1 MNRPSLAAAVSTLA
15 LLWAVAPAVA
25 QDAQPLRIGANVNG
39 ALTDGDAKAADD
51 EYRYDDYRFEARAGQ
66 RLEATLRSDA
76 FDAYLEVYDDGA
88 AGEPLA
94 SDDDGLGDG
103 TNARLRFTPDQAG
116 TYVLRARTLS
126 GLDGGD
132 YRLSLQ
138 ERPAPPRAP
147 RPSGIRVGATQSGE
161 LTTRD
166 PEQEDG
172 GRYDAYAF
180 RANAGD
186 RFVVTLDSEAFDP
199 LVRVGRMNGPDIV
212 EISSNDD
219 APGGGLHSRLTFTAP
234 TAGEYVIRATSLE
247 DGLGRYELG
256 LTEAPPA
263 PPSKPIAIGD
273 EIKGEL
279 DSDSATNDGGQR
291 AETYRFTGTN
301 GQRVAIEMK
310 SSDFDAYLT
319 LRRAS
324 DDTVLAEDDDG
335 AGSGTDARIARTLD
349 ADGDYI
355 IEARGFSD
363 EAEGDYT
370 LKLTETAP
378 PPPPTTATLGQTVES
393 EITNEAPQGDDGK
406 RYDAYVFAGTEGQR
420 VQAILRSG
428 DFDAYLEIGKADGE
442 FEALASDDD
451 GLAEGTDS
459 RLNFALPSDGNY
471 VVRAMPLDAE
481 GKGLYS
487 LELLDRGP
495 EPKPGS
501 LLIGSTV
508 RGTLSNSAALSDEGA
523 FFDAYRFQAKKDEK
537 LRLTMVSNAFDS
549 FIDLGKQ
556 DEDGDFTSLATDD
569 DSLSDAHA
577 KLDWT
582 APDDGWYVVRARAYG
597 PNQMGAY
604 ALTVERQ
611 PAGAS
616 TSARDDA
623 PVVMA
628 PKSGA

>member
-15 LLWAVAPAVA
+15 LLWAAAPAVA
-25 QDAQPLRIGANVNG
+25 QDAQSLRIGATVSG
-39 ALTDGDAKAADD
+39 ALTDGDGKAADD
-51 EYRYDDYRFEARAGQ
+51 EYRYDDYRFDARAGQ
-66 RLEATLRSDA
+66 RLEAILRSDA
-76 FDAYLEVYDDGA
+76 FDAYLSIYADGPR
-88 AGEPLA
+88 GEPLA
-94 SDDDGLGDG
+94 SDDDGLEEG
-103 TNARLRFTPDQAG
+103 TNARLRFTPERAG
-116 TYVLRARTLS
+116 AYILRARTLS

-132 YRLSLQ
+132 YSLSLQ
-138 ERPAPPRAP
+138 ERPAAPRAP
-147 RPSGIRVGATQSGE
+147 RPSNIRLGATETGE
-161 LTTRD
+161 LTARD
-166 PEQEDG
+166 PEQDDG

-186 RFVVTLDSEAFDP
+186 RFVVTLESSAFDP
-199 LVRVGRMNGPDIV
+199 LVRVGRMNGSDFV
-212 EISSNDD
+212 EMGSNDD
-219 APGGGLHSRLTFTAP
+219 APGGGLNSRLTFTAS
-234 TAGEYVIRATSLE
+234 TTGEYIIRATSLQ
-247 DGLGRYELG
+247 DGLGRYVVG
-256 LTEAPPA
+256 LSAALPA
-263 PPSKPIAIGD
+263 PPSKPIAVGD
-273 EIKGEL
+273 EVKGKLGAE
-279 DSDSATNDGGQR
+279 STTNDNGQR
-291 AETYRFTGTN
+291 AETYRFTGTE

-310 SSDFDAYLT
+310 SSDFDTYLT

-324 DDTVLAEDDDG
+324 DDSVLAEDDDG
-335 AGSGTDARIARTLD
+335 AGSGTDSRIARTLD
-349 ADGDYI
+349 AAGDYI

-378 PPPPTTATLGQTVES
+378 PPPPTAATFGQTVEG
-393 EITNEAPQGDDGK
+393 EITEEDPQGDDGK
-406 RYDAYVFAGTEGQR
+406 RYDAYVFTGTEGQR

-428 DFDAYLEIGKADGE
+428 DFDAYLEIGKAGDT

-459 RLNFALPSDGNY
+459 RLNFTLPSSGDY
-471 VVRAMPLDAE
+471 VVRASPLDSE

-487 LELLDRGP
+487 FELLDRGP

-501 LLIGSTV
+501 LLVGGTV

-523 FFDAYRFQAKKDEK
+523 YFDAYRFQAKKDEK

-549 FIDLGKQ
+549 FIDLGRT
-556 DEDGDFTSLATDD
+556 DDDGDFTSLATDD

-597 PNQMGAY
+597 PNQTGAY

-616 TSARDDA
+616 GARSSEARVVVA
-623 PVVMA
+623 PQ
-628 PKSGA
+628 

>member
-1 MNRPSLAAAVSTLA
+1 MNRPSLAAAVSTVA
-15 LLWAVAPAVA
+15 LLWAATPALA
-25 QDAQPLRIGANVNG
+25 QDAQPLRIGATVNG
-39 ALTDGDAKAADD
+39 ALAGNDGKAADD

-66 RLEATLRSDA
+66 RLEAILRSDA
-76 FDAYLEVYDDGA
+76 FDAYLAIYEDGA
-88 AGEPLA
+88 EGEPLA
-94 SDDDGLGDG
+94 TDDDGLEEG
-103 TNARLRFTPDQAG
+103 TDARLRFTPERAG
-116 TYVLRARTLS
+116 AYVLRARTLS

-138 ERPAPPRAP
+138 ERPAAPRAP
-147 RPSGIRVGATQSGE
+147 RPSGIRLGATETGE
-161 LTTRD
+161 LIARD
-166 PEQEDG
+166 PEQDDG
-172 GRYDAYAF
+172 GRYDAYVF

-199 LVRVGRMNGPDIV
+199 LVRVGRMNGPDFV
-212 EISSNDD
+212 EIGSNDD
-219 APGGGLHSRLTFTAP
+219 APGGGLNSRLTFTAP

-247 DGLGRYELG
+247 DGLGRYEVG
-256 LTEAPPA
+256 LAEAPPA
-263 PPSKPIAIGD
+263 PPSKPIAVGD

-279 DSDSATNDGGQR
+279 GAESPTNDNGQR
-291 AETYRFTGTN
+291 AETYRFTGTE

-324 DDTVLAEDDDG
+324 DDSVLAEDDDG
-335 AGSGTDARIARTLD
+335 AGSGTDSRIARTLD
-349 ADGDYI
+349 AAGDYI

-378 PPPPTTATLGQTVES
+378 PPPPTPATFGQKVEG
-393 EITNEAPQGDDGK
+393 EITDEDPQGDDGK
-406 RYDAYVFAGTEGQR
+406 RYDAYVFTGAEGQR

-428 DFDAYLEIGKADGE
+428 DFDAYLEIGAAGDQ
-442 FEALASDDD
+442 FEVLASDDD

-459 RLNFALPSDGNY
+459 RLNFTLPSAGEY
-471 VVRAMPLDAE
+471 VVRASPLDAE

-487 LELLDRGP
+487 FELLDRGP

-501 LLIGSTV
+501 LLVGATV

-523 FFDAYRFQAKKDEK
+523 YFDAYRFQAKKDEK

-549 FIDLGKQ
+549 FIDLGRL
-556 DEDGDFTSLATDD
+556 DDDGDFSSLATDD

-582 APDDGWYVVRARAYG
+582 APDDGWYLVRARAYG
-597 PNQMGAY
+597 PNQTGAY

-616 TSARDDA
+616 TSAHNEA
-623 PVVMA
+623 PVVLVT
-628 PKSGA
+628 PK

>member
-1 MNRPSLAAAVSTLA
+1 MNRPSLVAAVSTVA
-15 LLWAVAPAVA
+15 LLWAAAPALA
-25 QDAQPLRIGANVNG
+25 QDAQPLRIGATVNG
-39 ALTDGDAKAADD
+39 ALTDADGKAADD
-51 EYRYDDYRFEARAGQ
+51 EYRYDDYRFDARAGQ
-66 RLEATLRSDA
+66 RLEAILRSDA
-76 FDAYLEVYDDGA
+76 FDAYLAVYADGA
-88 AGEPLA
+88 EGEPLA
-94 SDDDGLGDG
+94 IDDDGLEDG
-103 TNARLRFTPDQAG
+103 TNARLRFTPERAG
-116 TYVLRARTLS
+116 AYVLRARTLS

-138 ERPAPPRAP
+138 ERPAAPRAP
-147 RPSGIRVGATQSGE
+147 RPGGIRVGATQGGE
-161 LTTRD
+161 LTARD

-199 LVRVGRMNGPDIV
+199 LVRVGRMNGPDFV
-212 EISSNDD
+212 EIGSNDD
-219 APGGGLHSRLTFTAP
+219 APGGGLNSRLTFTAP

-247 DGLGRYELG
+247 DGLGRYEVG
-256 LTEAPPA
+256 LAEAPPA
-263 PPSKPIAIGD
+263 APSKPIAVGD

-279 DSDSATNDGGQR
+279 GSESATNDDGQR
-291 AETYRFTGTN
+291 ADTYRFTGTN

-378 PPPPTTATLGQTVES
+378 PPPPTPATLGEKIEG
-393 EITNEAPQGDDGK
+393 EITDEDPQCDDGK
-406 RYDAYVFAGTEGQR
+406 RYDAYVFTGTEGQR

-428 DFDAYLEIGKADGE
+428 DFDAYLEIGEVGE
-442 FEALASDDD
+442 TFEALASDDD

-459 RLNFALPSDGNY
+459 RLNFTLPSAGDY
-471 VVRAMPLDAE
+471 VVRASPLDSE

-501 LLIGSTV
+501 LLAGGTV

-523 FFDAYRFQAKKDEK
+523 YFDAYRFQAKKDEK
-537 LRLTMVSNAFDS
+537 LRITMVSNAFDS
-549 FIDLGKQ
+549 FIDLGQ
-556 DEDGDFTSLATDD
+556 VDDDGDFSSLATDD

-582 APDDGWYVVRARAYG
+582 APDDGWYLVRARAYG
-597 PNQMGAY
+597 PNQTGAY

-616 TSARDDA
+616 AVAHDGA
-623 PVVMA
+623 PIVVT
-628 PKSGA
+628 PK